1 VTQTWDTTWKQERLF
16 NSQIPLFA
24 QTKCGA
30 SFKLMVSG
38 YSRDTNMCMTEDLK
52 WAIMKGWGIKLCL
65 CHRNVSKRFLLE
77 VLSEGDKII

>member
-1 VTQTWDTTWKQERLF
+1 
-16 NSQIPLFA
+16 
-24 QTKCGA
+24 
-30 SFKLMVSG
+30 
-38 YSRDTNMCMTEDLK
+38 MCMTEDLK